1 LWLLKQFASLP
12 PVSQNPLTQS
22 PHELPLRQNIK
33 PDAWTKFR
41 DRYLPPNDSEKGVE
55 LRNDHRKEEPSAMQI
70 LSVLADAF
78 KAQTEIIKSIESKMA
93 RESTLATIST
103 NLQKAMLDVQTLS
116 SRQLGVAPTVL
127 ASLERIEK
135 LAPGTLQQEADRTIG
150 QIEKEAYTH
159 DSAAALNR

>member
-1 LWLLKQFASLP
+1 MAQLQELGVILGLDRKTLLAAYDGSEEN
-12 PVSQNPLTQS
+12 VT
-22 PHELPLRQNIK
+22 E
-33 PDAWTKFR
+33 
-41 DRYLPPNDSEKGVE
+41 DSETSSNIEVMKFLNVMAEAYRDQAAAFSAQVE
-55 LRNDHRKEEPSAMQI
+55 ILKNIRNE
-70 LSVLADAF
+70 
-78 KAQTEIIKSIESKMA
+78 MA